1 MSPLSFVWNFPMTQ
15 DTALAGVRPAEFHVI
30 SIKKFIFMYAIT
42 MGWYLIIWFYL
53 QWRQYKRSTGVNV
66 WPAFRSGI
74 GLLYVFS
81 LFSKVQRALVES
93 GRDYEWFPTARA
105 IVLFTAWIV
114 SNATLLMEPEPFLFV
129 LHAGVL
135 ALCCWGLAGA
145 QKAINFLHNDL
156 QGKQNQALSLGESV
170 CAVGGGVMWVL
181 LIVTSSLVMDMP
193 IE

>member
-1 MSPLSFVWNFPMTQ
+1 M
-15 DTALAGVRPAEFHVI
+15 
-30 SIKKFIFMYAIT
+30 
-42 MGWYLIIWFYL
+42 
-53 QWRQYKRSTGVNV
+53 
-66 WPAFRSGI
+66 AFSRW
-74 GLLYVFS
+74 V
-81 LFSKVQRALVES
+81 
-93 GRDYEWFPTARA
+93 P
-105 IVLFTAWIV
+105 
-114 SNATLLMEPEPFLFV
+114 
-129 LHAGVL
+129 VL